1 MGKEFVDY
9 YEVLEVSPNA
19 SIATIERVFRF
30 LAKQYHPDLA
40 GNRDQSGGDRKHFSK
55 LVTAFETLR
64 DPQQRAAYDREYQ
77 QVNQERAELVD
88 AANAATDDCI
98 ERYKLLSLL
107 YAQRRRDFKK
117 PGIGLGTLET
127 MVPYSEQTV
136 AFHLW
141 YFREKG
147 WIGREESG
155 QLSITAAGVDQ
166 IEAMNQEAVTSQ
178 LRLEHSPERITVM
191 KSA

>member
-1 MGKEFVDY
+1 MAVKEFVDH
-9 YEVLEVSPNA
+9 YEILEVSPKA
-19 SIATIERVFRF
+19 SLATIERVFRF
-30 LAKQYHPDLA
+30 LAKKHHPDLA
-40 GNRDQSGGDRKHFSK
+40 GSSDEKYFRK

-64 DPQQRAAYDREYQ
+64 DPQQRAAYDLAYQ
-77 QVNQERAELVD
+77 QENQMRTELVQG
-88 AANAATDDCI
+88 ANAATDDCI

-127 MVPYSEQTV
+127 MVPYPPQTV

-166 IEAMNQEAVTSQ
+166 IETMNQEAVSSQ
-178 LRLEHSPERITVM
+178 LRLGHTPERIPVM

>member
-1 MGKEFVDY
+1 MVGKEFADH

-19 SIATIERVFRF
+19 TIATIERVFRF
-30 LAKQYHPDLA
+30 LAKQHHPDLA
-40 GNRDQSGGDRKHFSK
+40 GDRNHFAK

-77 QVNQERAELVD
+77 QANQQRAELVD
-88 AANAATDDCI
+88 AANAATDDCV

-127 MVPYSEQTV
+127 MVPYSQQTV

-166 IEAMNQEAVTSQ
+166 IEAMNQQAVSNH
-178 LRLEHSPERITVM
+178 LRIEHNAERITVM